1 MTAGHG
7 MALGSAQW
15 GLPYGIANRA
25 GLPTPADIEAMART
39 AASAGVDTIDTA
51 RAYGSAE
58 AAIGALEGSWRVVTK
73 LAPDVSGVDVD
84 PAESRLRARNSLA
97 ASRQAL
103 GRERLDAVLL
113 HREEHRQ
120 LSGGA
125 AWSVLL
131 EERDAGRIGAIGC
144 SVVDVA
150 GASAL
155 LDDPDCQILQVPAS
169 LLDRRLARAGFFERA
184 RVANREVFVRSVFL
198 QGVAHLDPGALPEH
212 LAPLR
217 ELLGEL
223 DHAGRRAGAQRWELF
238 LAWARDR
245 CEGARVIVGSE
256 TVEQVRANLA
266 SWVRHELAPVVVAVE
281 DRLPDL
287 PDAILD
293 PWRWPRDRSP
303 EARQN
308 ASR

>member
-1 MTAGHG
+1 MTAGRG

-15 GLPYGIANRA
+15 GLPYGIANH
-25 GLPTPADIEAMART
+25 GGVPTPAEIQAMAR
-39 AASAGVDTIDTA
+39 AAARGGVDTIDTA

-58 AAIGALEGSWRVVTK
+58 AAIGALDGDWRVVTK
-73 LAPDVSGVDVD
+73 LAPDVSGADVD
-84 PAESRLRARNSLA
+84 PAESRLRSRRSLA
-97 ASRQAL
+97 ASREAL
-103 GRERLDAVLL
+103 GRDRLDAVLL
-113 HREEHRQ
+113 HRDDHRE

-131 EERDAGRIGAIGC
+131 EERHAGRIGAIGC

-150 GASAL
+150 NAPAL
-155 LDDPDCQILQVPAS
+155 LDDPDCEILQVPAS
-169 LLDRRLARAGFFERA
+169 LLDRRLARAGFFEQA
-184 RVANREVFVRSVFL
+184 RIANREIFIRSVFL

-212 LAPLR
+212 LRAL
-217 ELLGEL
+217 EDVLDEL
-223 DHAGRRAGAQRWELF
+223 DRAGRRAGAQRWELF

-245 CEGARVIVGSE
+245 CEGAAVIVGCE
-256 TVEQVRANLA
+256 TAGQVRENLA
-266 SWVRHELAPVVVAVE
+266 AWARDDLTPVVEAVE

-293 PWRWPRDRSP
+293 PWRWPPPDIASSG
-303 EARQN
+303 QK